1 MDGTTRGTEAAPPP
15 VCGWHCMASLSHRG
29 QAVGALPSP
38 CSRWDHSPVLG
49 WCWAAVLGHVVRVGV
64 CRAHR
69 QCSGAGSQLCVWG
82 FAQGMH
88 TGRPVSSGAG
98 RAAVLNGA
106 SPHHPHPAGAVRALL
121 RPQPRNCFPFPA
133 QLQRRGSGR
142 QGRPL
147 LPCCTFLKGQ
157 APAWRARLNLQS
169 RLSGVAIWLWFTG
182 LFPLHPSATRVGV
195 PNPQS
200 RRGCVFLQPVGSPV
214 GCSASLRP
222 HSSWC

>member
-1 MDGTTRGTEAAPPP
+1 MLRNVHPAAEQSAAPL
-15 VCGWHCMASLSHRG
+15 SLPL
-29 QAVGALPSP
+29 AEY
-38 CSRWDHSPVLG
+38 C
-49 WCWAAVLGHVVRVGV
+49 RV
-64 CRAHR
+64 
-69 QCSGAGSQLCVWG
+69 SG
-82 FAQGMH
+82 
-88 TGRPVSSGAG
+88 
-98 RAAVLNGA
+98 
-106 SPHHPHPAGAVRALL
+106 AGAVRALL

-157 APAWRARLNLQS
+157 APAWQARLNLQS

-222 HSSWC
+222 HSSLRWVPQRWYWQCPLAAQIVWIARRGYDLIKSLNFPGFWFCCLFFFSLSRSLDSLNQPVFFFLTSLSTPCYINS

>member
-1 MDGTTRGTEAAPPP
+1 MGTFHHHSPYADGTHISLPAQRNKIVFPNKSKKRPRKMDGTTRGTEAAPPP
-15 VCGWHCMASLSHRG
+15 ACGWHCMASLSHRG

-106 SPHHPHPAGAVRALL
+106 SPHHPHPAGAVRALPDTVQGTGVFPGPRCEDGKTRALLCPTFSIAFSALSNASPGPCAPRVL
-121 RPQPRNCFPFPA
+121 R
-133 QLQRRGSGR
+133 
-142 QGRPL
+142 
-147 LPCCTFLKGQ
+147 
-157 APAWRARLNLQS
+157 
-169 RLSGVAIWLWFTG
+169 
-182 LFPLHPSATRVGV
+182 
-195 PNPQS
+195 
-200 RRGCVFLQPVGSPV
+200 
-214 GCSASLRP
+214 ASLSRD
-222 HSSWC
+222 